1 VDSPVSLDEYLD
13 AFEKIEK
20 GEPIE
25 NPHIMAMPD
34 KPQQIMTIGLVLDLI
49 SCFIT
54 KIGEIMKA
62 LDFKLKSMADSFNSH
77 ASSKIQRVLKERALA
92 AGCTG

>member
-13 AFEKIEK
+13 AFEKLDK
-20 GEPIE
+20 DEPIE

-49 SCFIT
+49 ACFMT
-54 KIGEIMKA
+54 KIGEIMTHIPE
-62 LDFKLKSMADSFNSH
+62 NSNVNS
-77 ASSKIQRVLKERALA
+77 ACLIM
-92 AGCTG
+92 